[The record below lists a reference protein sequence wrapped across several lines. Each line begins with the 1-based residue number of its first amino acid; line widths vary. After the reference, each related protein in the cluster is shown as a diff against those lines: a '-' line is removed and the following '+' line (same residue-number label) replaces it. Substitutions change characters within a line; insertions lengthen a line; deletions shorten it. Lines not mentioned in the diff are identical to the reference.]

1 MAKRRPGQKKRVE
14 FRPNRQQRRRTDEWT
29 RLYKGEAQRLDEA
42 ASSESV
48 RAKGEMSRKR
58 TVIVDEAERPAVDRA
73 LWRRGL
79 VVEVFGL
86 VCRVEDE
93 AGRAWDCSIRR
104 VLRTLLIES
113 RAPVSVGDEVWFSD
127 HSASCD
133 GEPVGVIEQVEPRRA
148 VLSRRDFRGRQHTI
162 VANVDQLLIV
172 ASVAQPS
179 PKPHLID
186 RYLVAAVK
194 GDLRPVICFNKC
206 DLAGIAPPEA
216 AERNAEPP
224 ADAPAST
231 AAARGM
237 EAEDEDGNEN
247 GRRGEV
253 ENESHR
259 RRADENENEKEKD
272 SKTEHEDEYEYD
284 EEAGADEGEEGGA
297 IHDVEFED
305 EDFQGRRLSLDELIH
320 EYKSLGYC
328 CLLLSAETGAGLEDL
343 RRELGGKVTVLSG
356 QSGVGKTSLINA
368 IEPGLGLTVSEVS
381 RDTEKGRHTT
391 THARLLRLSQGGHV
405 VDTPGIRQ
413 FELWNVTPGELEA
426 CFIEF
431 VPLVPHCRFNDCH
444 HRNEQGCAV
453 IAAME
458 AGIVSQRRYF
468 SYLKMLEESGEEQQR
483 KYD

>member
-1 MAKRRPGQKKRVE
+1 MDAMAKRRSGQKKRVE

-29 RLYKGEAQRLDEA
+29 RLYKGEVQRLDEA
-42 ASSESV
+42 ASIESV

-58 TVIVDEAERPAVDRA
+58 TVIVDEAERPAVDQA

-93 AGRAWDCSIRR
+93 GGRAWDCSIRR

-113 RAPVSVGDEVWFSD
+113 RAPVSVGDKVWFSD

-133 GEPVGVIEQVEPRRA
+133 GEAVGVIESVEPRRA

-194 GDLRPVICFNKC
+194 GNLRPVICFNKC
-206 DLAGIAPPEA
+206 DLAGITAEEA
-216 AERNAEPP
+216 ASRNAEPP
-224 ADAPAST
+224 AEAPASVR
-231 AAARGM
+231 AA
-237 EAEDEDGNEN
+237 EAIRSASEQGAGQDAEPGEDERENEYEKKQDERQEDEDE
-247 GRRGEV
+247 RE
-253 ENESHR
+253 
-259 RRADENENEKEKD
+259 EK
-272 SKTEHEDEYEYD
+272 Y
-284 EEAGADEGEEGGA
+284 EGGA
-297 IHDVEFED
+297 EARDDEAEAEEFHDVEFED
-305 EDFQGRRLSLDELIH
+305 EDFQGRQVSLDELIH

-328 CLLLSAETGAGLEDL
+328 CLLLSAETGAGLDDL
-343 RRELGGKVTVLSG
+343 RRELGRKVTVLSG

-368 IEPGLGLTVSEVS
+368 IEPGLDLTVSEVS

-413 FELWNVTPGELEA
+413 FELWDVSPGELEA

-458 AGIVSQRRYF
+458 AGIVSQRRYY